1 MRKGDNVC
9 ADANIE
15 RLDYDRWMHLSR
27 RQLLL
32 SASGIPYYLSAK
44 SKSADLDAVLRN
56 GRQRHGVPAVV
67 AAVANA
73 KAITYN
79 GAFGTRDSAS
89 GKAVQNDSIF
99 TIASMTKA
107 VTSAAA
113 MQLIE
118 QGKLSL
124 DDAIGKHL
132 PEFSKLQVL
141 DGVDATTGQH
151 RLRPAT
157 RTVTVRHLLTHTSGF
172 VYDNWD
178 ADLARFYSK
187 TPQRPSVPPLAFEP
201 GERWEYGTGIDWVGR
216 IVEVVSGMN
225 LEAYFQKFVLQPLG
239 MKDTSYLLNSE
250 AFQRKVSLWRRQ
262 KDGKLKEDP
271 YTLPQ
276 PVKSFNGGGGLY
288 STAPDYVR
296 FMQMFLNKGMA
307 PSGVRI
313 LQESSVAAM
322 SANQVGGLAAGR
334 LQSTRSEN
342 SSDVDFH
349 PGAIDKFTFGFLM
362 NPQAYSKGR
371 SAGTLAWAGI
381 QNTFYWIDPKKSICA
396 VVLMQFYPFCD
407 KEAMGLLR
415 EFEQAVYA

>member
-1 MRKGDNVC
+1 
-9 ADANIE
+9 
-15 RLDYDRWMHLSR
+15 MHLSR
-27 RQLLL
+27 RHLLL
-32 SASGIPYYLSAK
+32 AASAAPYYLAGK
-44 SKSADLDAVLRN
+44 TKPADLDAVLR
-56 GRQRHGVPAVV
+56 GARERHAIPAVV

-73 KAITYN
+73 RTVTYS
-79 GAFGTRDSAS
+79 GAFGTKDSAS
-89 GKAVQNDSIF
+89 GKAVQADSIF

-118 QGKLSL
+118 QGRLSL
-124 DDAIGKHL
+124 DDAVGKHL

-141 DGVDATTGQH
+141 DGIDSATGQPK
-151 RLRPAT
+151 LRPAAK
-157 RTVTVRHLLTHTSGF
+157 TVMVRHLLTHTSGF

-178 ADLARFYSK
+178 AGLARFYAK
-187 TPQRPSVPPLAFEP
+187 VPQRPAVPPLAFEP
-201 GERWEYGTGIDWVGR
+201 GDRWEYGTGIDWIGR
-216 IVEVVSGMN
+216 IVEVISGMS
-225 LEAYFQKFVLQPLG
+225 LEAYFQKFILQPLG
-239 MKDTSYLLNSE
+239 MKDTSYLLSPE
-250 AFQRKVSLWRRQ
+250 AFERKVSLWRRQ
-262 KDGKLKEDP
+262 KDGTLKQDP
-271 YTLPQ
+271 YTPPQ

-296 FMQMFLNKGMA
+296 FMQMFLNKGLG

-313 LQESSVAAM
+313 LQERSVAAM

-334 LQSTRSEN
+334 LQSTRAEN

-349 PGAIDKFTFGFLM
+349 PGATDKFTFGFLM
-362 NPQAYSKGR
+362 NPQAHPKGR
-371 SAGTLAWAGI
+371 SAGSLAWAGI
-381 QNTFYWIDPKKSICA
+381 QNTFYWIDPKKSLCA